1 MRLIYKFYRMKK
13 YIALL
18 SLFISLS
25 CLANEN
31 PEEITVIGS
40 YIDKESDSNP
50 VEVIDAAKYRNLNIT
65 NIGEISKYLN
75 ISAGSH
81 FQTNTLGGVDQG
93 MSAVTLRGLDHA
105 STLVLL
111 NTKRQTI
118 AGTPSHEGEGYID
131 VNIIP
136 EIALE
141 RIEILKEGA
150 TSLYGSDAVAGVVN
164 FVTYKEFEG
173 IKLSLGNQKTTHY
186 DQTDK
191 TVGLIYGKKF
201 EDAHLVVAANV
212 LNRSSLSSSEIPRIA
227 EMGLST
233 LGNTFRVSEQDT
245 VTSGKYAG
253 NYSAGQWVA
262 DPDCETNGGVL
273 AGPFCKF
280 LYGTRFNIVND
291 ENHKK
296 IYLNLNKIGDRFTY
310 NLTAISSHVEV
321 NDNPQSPSYPAL
333 SFMSRYIDP
342 GHGGS
347 PFNVPVTWF
356 GRPLGSAF
364 PSPYSPKDIK
374 QYHVSNA
381 LFFDLNEFTHAEISI
396 TQSEH
401 ENFHNRPDTIDS
413 RFEAAVLGNGG
424 LNGDLSWNLF
434 NPLENDPQ
442 LIEYLK
448 GSEQSFKTGKLTNV
462 DGIIKTLIRGTD
474 VVFGF
479 QWSEESLKIDYND
492 LGRAEFDNSGKLIK
506 AADLLFLGGG
516 KNVSS
521 DRTKKAFFTEIKRT
535 FSDNFDLKISG
546 RYEKIGSFSSFDP
559 KISLRFSPLNNLTFR
574 GSVGTSF
581 STPSMAQLNSSDIQL
596 GGVRDVQNGIEQA
609 NTLFV
614 RIVQVGNPDLD
625 PATST
630 NANFG
635 LIWDISENLNFAM
648 DYWTI
653 DYKDRLELED
663 AQTKLFSDPNGPD
676 VTRNQFGTLIA
687 VNTTFFNEERT
698 EVKGID
704 LSLSYFKE
712 TEKIGS
718 FDLSIKATN
727 LFDFLTPD
735 GEVMVNRVGRFN
747 YAAHTHSLPRL
758 RLNTF
763 LDWTYGNT
771 RYSLI
776 GRYVDGYKNL
786 RVIPEASLANGYT
799 NKVGSFLV
807 FDIAA
812 VRLIEFK
819 DQQLTLGISLINAFD
834 ESAPLLYNAP
844 DFSFDTR
851 LHDPRGRLLNFS
863 LNYEF

>member
-1 MRLIYKFYRMKK
+1 MKK

-164 FVTYKEFEG
+164 FVTHKEFEG

-201 EDAHLVVAANV
+201 ENAHLVVAANV

-253 NYSAGQWVA
+253 DYSAGQWVA

-663 AQTKLFSDPNGPD
+663 AQTKLFSSPNGPD

-687 VNTTFFNEERT
+687 VNTTFFNEKRT

-758 RLNTF
+758 RLNAF
-763 LDWTYGNT
+763 LDWIYGNT

>member
-1 MRLIYKFYRMKK
+1 MKK

-25 CLANEN
+25 CLSNEN

-164 FVTYKEFEG
+164 FVTHKEFEG

-201 EDAHLVVAANV
+201 ENAHLVVAANV

-635 LIWDISENLNFAM
+635 LIWNISENLNFAM

-663 AQTKLFSDPNGPD
+663 AQTKLFSSPNGPD

-687 VNTTFFNEERT
+687 VNTTFFNEKRT

>member
-1 MRLIYKFYRMKK
+1 MKK

-164 FVTYKEFEG
+164 FVTHKEFEG

-201 EDAHLVVAANV
+201 ENAHLVVAANV

-424 LNGDLSWNLF
+424 PNGDLSWNLF

-635 LIWDISENLNFAM
+635 LIWDLSENLNFAM

-663 AQTKLFSDPNGPD
+663 AQTKLFSSPNGPD

-687 VNTTFFNEERT
+687 VNTTFFNEKRT

-758 RLNTF
+758 RLNAF

>member
-1 MRLIYKFYRMKK
+1 M
-13 YIALL
+13 
-18 SLFISLS
+18 
-25 CLANEN
+25 
-31 PEEITVIGS
+31 
-40 YIDKESDSNP
+40 
-50 VEVIDAAKYRNLNIT
+50 
-65 NIGEISKYLN
+65 
-75 ISAGSH
+75 
-81 FQTNTLGGVDQG
+81 
-93 MSAVTLRGLDHA
+93 
-105 STLVLL
+105 
-111 NTKRQTI
+111 
-118 AGTPSHEGEGYID
+118 
-131 VNIIP
+131 
-136 EIALE
+136 
-141 RIEILKEGA
+141 
-150 TSLYGSDAVAGVVN
+150 
-164 FVTYKEFEG
+164 
-173 IKLSLGNQKTTHY
+173 
-186 DQTDK
+186 
-191 TVGLIYGKKF
+191 
-201 EDAHLVVAANV
+201 
-212 LNRSSLSSSEIPRIA
+212 
-227 EMGLST
+227 
-233 LGNTFRVSEQDT
+233 
-245 VTSGKYAG
+245 
-253 NYSAGQWVA
+253 
-262 DPDCETNGGVL
+262 
-273 AGPFCKF
+273 
-280 LYGTRFNIVND
+280 
-291 ENHKK
+291 
-296 IYLNLNKIGDRFTY
+296 
-310 NLTAISSHVEV
+310 

-342 GHGGS
+342 DHGGS

-635 LIWDISENLNFAM
+635 LIWDLSENLNFAM

-687 VNTTFFNEERT
+687 VNTTFFNEKRT

-758 RLNTF
+758 RLNAF

-786 RVIPEASLANGYT
+786 RVIPEASLASGYT

>member
-1 MRLIYKFYRMKK
+1 MKK
-13 YIALL
+13 YIAFL

-164 FVTYKEFEG
+164 FVTHKEFEG

-201 EDAHLVVAANV
+201 ENAHLVVAANV

-253 NYSAGQWVA
+253 DYSAGQWVA

-424 LNGDLSWNLF
+424 PNGDLSWNLF

>member
-1 MRLIYKFYRMKK
+1 MKK
-13 YIALL
+13 YIAFL

-164 FVTYKEFEG
+164 FVTHKEFEG

-201 EDAHLVVAANV
+201 ENTHLVVAANV

-663 AQTKLFSDPNGPD
+663 AQTKLFSSPNGPD

-687 VNTTFFNEERT
+687 VNTTFFNEKRT

-758 RLNTF
+758 RLNAF

-786 RVIPEASLANGYT
+786 RVIPEASLASGYT

>member
-1 MRLIYKFYRMKK
+1 MKK

-164 FVTYKEFEG
+164 FVTHKEFEG

-201 EDAHLVVAANV
+201 ENTHLVVAANV

-424 LNGDLSWNLF
+424 PNGDLSWNLF

-635 LIWDISENLNFAM
+635 LIWDLSENLNFTM

-653 DYKDRLELED
+653 DYKNRLELED
-663 AQTKLFSDPNGPD
+663 AQTKLFSSPNGPD

-687 VNTTFFNEERT
+687 VNTTFFNEKRT

-758 RLNTF
+758 KLNAF

>member
-1 MRLIYKFYRMKK
+1 MKK

-201 EDAHLVVAANV
+201 EDAHLVIAVNV

-424 LNGDLSWNLF
+424 PNGDLSWNLF

-479 QWSEESLKIDYND
+479 QWSDESLKIDYND

-625 PATST
+625 SATST

-635 LIWDISENLNFAM
+635 LIWDLSENLNFAM

-663 AQTKLFSDPNGPD
+663 AQTKLFSGPNGPD

-687 VNTTFFNEERT
+687 VNTTFFNEKRT

-758 RLNTF
+758 RLNAF

>member
-1 MRLIYKFYRMKK
+1 MKK
-13 YIALL
+13 YIAFL

-164 FVTYKEFEG
+164 FVTHKEFEG

-201 EDAHLVVAANV
+201 ENAHLVVAANV

-635 LIWDISENLNFAM
+635 LIWDLSENLNFAM

-663 AQTKLFSDPNGPD
+663 AQTKLFSSPNGPD

-687 VNTTFFNEERT
+687 VNTTFFNEKRT

-758 RLNTF
+758 RLNAF
-763 LDWTYGNT
+763 LDWIYGNT

-786 RVIPEASLANGYT
+786 RVIPEASLASGYT

>member
-1 MRLIYKFYRMKK
+1 MKK

-201 EDAHLVVAANV
+201 EDAHLVIAVNV

-253 NYSAGQWVA
+253 DYSAGQWVA

-333 SFMSRYIDP
+333 SFMSRYINP

-381 LFFDLNEFTHAEISI
+381 LHFDLNEFTHAEISI

-424 LNGDLSWNLF
+424 PNGDLSWDLF

-479 QWSEESLKIDYND
+479 QWSDESLTIDYND

-559 KISLRFSPLNNLTFR
+559 KISLRYSPLNNLTFR

-687 VNTTFFNEERT
+687 INTTFFNEERT

>member
-1 MRLIYKFYRMKK
+1 MKK
-13 YIALL
+13 YIAFL

-164 FVTYKEFEG
+164 FVTHKEFEG

-201 EDAHLVVAANV
+201 ENAHLVVAANV

-635 LIWDISENLNFAM
+635 LIWDLSENLNFAM

-663 AQTKLFSDPNGPD
+663 AQTKLFSSPNGPD

-687 VNTTFFNEERT
+687 VNTTFFNEKRT

-758 RLNTF
+758 KLNAF

>member
-1 MRLIYKFYRMKK
+1 MKK

-164 FVTYKEFEG
+164 FVTHKEFEG

-201 EDAHLVVAANV
+201 ENAHLVVAANV

-635 LIWDISENLNFAM
+635 LIWDLSENLNFAM

-687 VNTTFFNEERT
+687 VNTTFFNEKRT

-758 RLNTF
+758 KLNAF

>member
-1 MRLIYKFYRMKK
+1 MKK

-164 FVTYKEFEG
+164 FVTHKEFEG

-201 EDAHLVVAANV
+201 ENAHLVVAANV

-625 PATST
+625 SATST

-635 LIWDISENLNFAM
+635 LIWDLSENLNFAM

-663 AQTKLFSDPNGPD
+663 AQTKLFSGPNGPD

-687 VNTTFFNEERT
+687 VNTTFFNEKRT

-758 RLNTF
+758 RLNAF

>member
-1 MRLIYKFYRMKK
+1 MKK

-25 CLANEN
+25 CLSNEN

-50 VEVIDAAKYRNLNIT
+50 VEVIDEAKYRNLNIT
-65 NIGEISKYLN
+65 NIGEISKYLS

-201 EDAHLVVAANV
+201 ENAHLVIAANV

-253 NYSAGQWVA
+253 DYSAGQWVA

-333 SFMSRYIDP
+333 SFMSRYINP

-424 LNGDLSWNLF
+424 PNGDLSWNLF

-479 QWSEESLKIDYND
+479 QWSDESLTIDYND

-521 DRTKKAFFTEIKRT
+521 DRTKKAFFTEIKRN

-630 NANFG
+630 NVNFG

>member
-1 MRLIYKFYRMKK
+1 MKK

-25 CLANEN
+25 CLSNEN

-164 FVTYKEFEG
+164 FVTHKEFEG

-201 EDAHLVVAANV
+201 ENAHLVVAANV

-253 NYSAGQWVA
+253 DYSAGQWVA

-635 LIWDISENLNFAM
+635 LIWDLSENLNFAM

-663 AQTKLFSDPNGPD
+663 AQTKLFSSPNGPD

-687 VNTTFFNEERT
+687 VNTTFFNEKRT

-758 RLNTF
+758 RLNAF
-763 LDWTYGNT
+763 LDWIYGNT

-786 RVIPEASLANGYT
+786 RVIPEASLASGYT

>member
-1 MRLIYKFYRMKK
+1 MKK

-25 CLANEN
+25 CLSNEN

-164 FVTYKEFEG
+164 FVTHKEFEG

-201 EDAHLVVAANV
+201 ENAHLVVAANV

-635 LIWDISENLNFAM
+635 LIWDLSENLNFAM

-663 AQTKLFSDPNGPD
+663 AQTKLFSSPNGPD

-687 VNTTFFNEERT
+687 VNTTFFNEKRT

-758 RLNTF
+758 KLNAF

-786 RVIPEASLANGYT
+786 RVIPEASLASGYT

>member
-1 MRLIYKFYRMKK
+1 MKK
-13 YIALL
+13 YIAFL

-81 FQTNTLGGVDQG
+81 FQTNTLDGVDQG

-164 FVTYKEFEG
+164 FVTHKEFEG

-201 EDAHLVVAANV
+201 ENAHLVVAANV

-253 NYSAGQWVA
+253 DYSAGQWVA
-262 DPDCETNGGVL
+262 DPDCATNGGVL

-424 LNGDLSWNLF
+424 PNGDLSWNLF

-635 LIWDISENLNFAM
+635 LIWDLSENLNFAM

-663 AQTKLFSDPNGPD
+663 AQTKLFSDPHGPD

-687 VNTTFFNEERT
+687 VNTTFFNEKRT

>member
-1 MRLIYKFYRMKK
+1 MKK

-164 FVTYKEFEG
+164 FVTHKEFEG

-201 EDAHLVVAANV
+201 ENAHLVVAANV

-253 NYSAGQWVA
+253 DYSAGQWVA

-333 SFMSRYIDP
+333 SFMSRYINP

-625 PATST
+625 SATST

-635 LIWDISENLNFAM
+635 LIWDLSENLNFAM

-758 RLNTF
+758 RLNAF

>member
-1 MRLIYKFYRMKK
+1 MKK

-65 NIGEISKYLN
+65 NIGEISKYLS

-201 EDAHLVVAANV
+201 EDAHLVIAVNV

-253 NYSAGQWVA
+253 DYSAGQWVA

-333 SFMSRYIDP
+333 SFMSRYINP

-381 LFFDLNEFTHAEISI
+381 LHFDLNEFTHAEISI

-424 LNGDLSWNLF
+424 PNGDLSWNLF

-479 QWSEESLKIDYND
+479 QWSDESLKIDYND

-758 RLNTF
+758 RLNAF
-763 LDWTYGNT
+763 LSWAYGNT

-812 VRLIEFK
+812 SRLIEFK

>member
-1 MRLIYKFYRMKK
+1 MKK

-31 PEEITVIGS
+31 LEEITVIGS
-40 YIDKESDSNP
+40 YIDQESDSNP

-201 EDAHLVVAANV
+201 ENAHLVIAANV

-253 NYSAGQWVA
+253 DYSAGQWVA

-424 LNGDLSWNLF
+424 QNGDLSWNLF

-596 GGVRDVQNGIEQA
+596 GGVRDVQNGIEQT

-635 LIWDISENLNFAM
+635 LIWDLSENLNFTM

-653 DYKDRLELED
+653 DYKNRLELED

-687 VNTTFFNEERT
+687 VNTTFFNEKRT

-758 RLNTF
+758 KLNAF

>member
-1 MRLIYKFYRMKK
+1 MKK
-13 YIALL
+13 YIAFL

-164 FVTYKEFEG
+164 FVTHKEFEG

-191 TVGLIYGKKF
+191 TAGLIYGKKF
-201 EDAHLVVAANV
+201 ENAHLVVAANV

-253 NYSAGQWVA
+253 DYSAGQWVA

-424 LNGDLSWNLF
+424 PNGDLSWNLF

-635 LIWDISENLNFAM
+635 LIWDLSENLNFAM

-663 AQTKLFSDPNGPD
+663 AQTKLFSSPNGPD

-687 VNTTFFNEERT
+687 VNTTFFNEKRT

-758 RLNTF
+758 RLNAF

>member
-1 MRLIYKFYRMKK
+1 MKK
-13 YIALL
+13 YIAFL

-164 FVTYKEFEG
+164 FVTHKEFEG

-201 EDAHLVVAANV
+201 ENAHLVVAANV

-342 GHGGS
+342 DHGGS

-424 LNGDLSWNLF
+424 PNGDLSWNLF

-635 LIWDISENLNFAM
+635 LIWDLSENLNFAM

-676 VTRNQFGTLIA
+676 VTRIQFGTLIA
-687 VNTTFFNEERT
+687 VNTTFFNEKRT

-758 RLNTF
+758 KLNAF

-786 RVIPEASLANGYT
+786 RVIPEASLASGYT

>member
-1 MRLIYKFYRMKK
+1 MKK

-201 EDAHLVVAANV
+201 EDAHLVIAVNV

-253 NYSAGQWVA
+253 DYSAGQWVA

-333 SFMSRYIDP
+333 SFMSRYINP

-381 LFFDLNEFTHAEISI
+381 LHFDLNEFTHAEISI

-424 LNGDLSWNLF
+424 PNGDLSWNLF

-479 QWSEESLKIDYND
+479 QWSDESLKIDYND

-635 LIWDISENLNFAM
+635 LIWDLSENLNFTM

-687 VNTTFFNEERT
+687 VNTTFFNEKRT

>member
-1 MRLIYKFYRMKK
+1 MKK

-31 PEEITVIGS
+31 LEEITVIGS
-40 YIDKESDSNP
+40 YIDQESDSNP

-201 EDAHLVVAANV
+201 EDAHLVIAVNV

-253 NYSAGQWVA
+253 DYSAGQWVA

-333 SFMSRYIDP
+333 SFMSRYINP

-381 LFFDLNEFTHAEISI
+381 LHFDLNEFTHAEISI

-424 LNGDLSWNLF
+424 QNGDLSWNLF

-479 QWSEESLKIDYND
+479 QWSDESLTIDYND

>member
-164 FVTYKEFEG
+164 FVTHKEFEG

-201 EDAHLVVAANV
+201 ENAHLVVAANV

-635 LIWDISENLNFAM
+635 LIWDLSENLNFAM

-687 VNTTFFNEERT
+687 VNTTFFNEKRT

-758 RLNTF
+758 RLNAF

>member
-1 MRLIYKFYRMKK
+1 MKK

-18 SLFISLS
+18 SLFLSLS

-164 FVTYKEFEG
+164 FVTHKEFEG

-201 EDAHLVVAANV
+201 ENAHLVVAANV

-687 VNTTFFNEERT
+687 VNTTFFNEKQT

-758 RLNTF
+758 RLNAF

-786 RVIPEASLANGYT
+786 RVIPEASLTNGYT

>member
-1 MRLIYKFYRMKK
+1 M
-13 YIALL
+13 
-18 SLFISLS
+18 
-25 CLANEN
+25 
-31 PEEITVIGS
+31 
-40 YIDKESDSNP
+40 
-50 VEVIDAAKYRNLNIT
+50 
-65 NIGEISKYLN
+65 
-75 ISAGSH
+75 
-81 FQTNTLGGVDQG
+81 GGVDQG

-201 EDAHLVVAANV
+201 EDAHLVIAVNV

-253 NYSAGQWVA
+253 DYSAGQWVA

-333 SFMSRYIDP
+333 SFMSRYINP

-381 LFFDLNEFTHAEISI
+381 LHFDLNEFTHAEISI

-424 LNGDLSWNLF
+424 PNGDLSWDLF

-479 QWSEESLKIDYND
+479 QWSDESLTIDYND

-559 KISLRFSPLNNLTFR
+559 KISLRYSPLNNLTFR

-663 AQTKLFSDPNGPD
+663 AQTKLFSDPNGSD

-687 VNTTFFNEERT
+687 INTTFFNEERT

>member
-1 MRLIYKFYRMKK
+1 MKK

-65 NIGEISKYLN
+65 NIGEISKYLS

-201 EDAHLVVAANV
+201 EDAHLVIAVNV

-253 NYSAGQWVA
+253 DYSAGQWVA

-333 SFMSRYIDP
+333 SFMSRYINP

-381 LFFDLNEFTHAEISI
+381 LHFDLNEFTHAEISI

-424 LNGDLSWNLF
+424 PNGDLSWNLF

-479 QWSEESLKIDYND
+479 QWSDESLKIDYND

-625 PATST
+625 SATST

-635 LIWDISENLNFAM
+635 LIWDLSENLNFAM

-758 RLNTF
+758 RLNAF
-763 LDWTYGNT
+763 LSWAYGNT

>member
-253 NYSAGQWVA
+253 DYSAGQWVA

-381 LFFDLNEFTHAEISI
+381 LHFDLNEFTHAEISI

-424 LNGDLSWNLF
+424 PNGDLSWNLF

-479 QWSEESLKIDYND
+479 QWSDESLKIDYND

-758 RLNTF
+758 RLNAF

>member
-1 MRLIYKFYRMKK
+1 MKR

-164 FVTYKEFEG
+164 FVTHKEFEG

-191 TVGLIYGKKF
+191 TVGLIYGKQF
-201 EDAHLVVAANV
+201 EDTHLVIAANV

-253 NYSAGQWVA
+253 DYSAGQWVA

-381 LFFDLNEFTHAEISI
+381 LHFDLNEFTHAEISI

-424 LNGDLSWNLF
+424 PNGDMNWNLF

-462 DGIIKTLIRGTD
+462 DGIIKTLIRDTD

-479 QWSEESLKIDYND
+479 QWSDESLKIDYND

-635 LIWDISENLNFAM
+635 LIWDLSENLNFAM

-663 AQTKLFSDPNGPD
+663 AQTKLFSDPHGPD

-687 VNTTFFNEERT
+687 VNTTFFNEKRT

-758 RLNTF
+758 KLNAF

>member
-1 MRLIYKFYRMKK
+1 MKK
-13 YIALL
+13 YIAFL

-164 FVTYKEFEG
+164 FVTHKEFEG

-201 EDAHLVVAANV
+201 ENAHLVVAANV

-635 LIWDISENLNFAM
+635 LIWDLSENLNFAM

-663 AQTKLFSDPNGPD
+663 AQTKLFSSPNGPD

-687 VNTTFFNEERT
+687 VNTTFFNEKRT

-758 RLNTF
+758 RLNAF

-786 RVIPEASLANGYT
+786 RVIPEASLASGYT